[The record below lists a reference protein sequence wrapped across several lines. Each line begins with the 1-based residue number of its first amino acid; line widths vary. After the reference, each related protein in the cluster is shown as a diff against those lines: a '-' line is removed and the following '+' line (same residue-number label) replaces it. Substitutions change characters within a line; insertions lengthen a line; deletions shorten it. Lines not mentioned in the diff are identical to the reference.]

1 MSTKKIVAVLLALAF
16 VGVAAGAIVLIT
28 FSTNLPKLI
37 TVEDYEP
44 LLVSEVYDRGGNK
57 IGEFFREKRMLVPYK
72 DTPPQLIQAFTS
84 AEDSSFFQ
92 HGGINY
98 IATIRALIANI
109 RAGRKVQGGST
120 ITMQVARSLLL
131 SREKTYTRKIKE
143 VMLSYRME
151 KNLSKQD
158 ILYLYLNQIYLGQGA
173 YGIGAAADI
182 YFRKPVNEL
191 TLPEMALLAGLPQ
204 APSRYSPIYNPS
216 AAKERQLYVLGRMA
230 EDGYVTT
237 EEAKR
242 AGEEPL
248 QVYVRKDYKEL
259 APFYLET
266 VRQMVIKKLGEIMV
280 LDKGIKIYTGLD
292 LQKQVEAQN
301 QVRNGLRSVDKRQGF
316 RGPKESLQNPE
327 DVAKFLRKSRDE
339 LMDEASAVRIIQ
351 ADGTIQEK
359 GELDLDGQD
368 DQGNPLPTIPPYL
381 SVDQIVPAVVMKV
394 DDTWGLVHVR
404 FCESKGLIDFESMKW
419 ARQPDPGVRFDQGEI
434 SKPSEALKAG
444 DVIEVRLIGRTFSS
458 QAVEDHL
465 NTLKK
470 KAGKNWKEPE
480 DLPDFK
486 LHAHVELEQEPSVEG
501 ALVAI
506 DQNSEDVLAL
516 VGGYDFTRSE
526 FNRALQAARQT
537 GSAFKSLVYAAALDK
552 GYTPA
557 TSILDSPIVYEEEDT
572 EVQDVDADEIITK
585 KWKPLNHSKRFM
597 GETLF
602 RKALIRSLNVPTVK
616 IIEKIGVDWVA
627 NYARRLGVF
636 SPLNYDFTMALGSS
650 GVTLYE
656 MTKMFSIF
664 GRMGKKVTPRLIHK
678 VEDQTGKILLEEVTL
693 DDRFEAEL
701 AMQNKEFEMRRE
713 AYLRFKKSR
722 QPTKDE
728 TSADTEDRG
737 NDPEKDPQEVTT
749 TNKDINV
756 AQPGADYMLKLEE
769 FGKVID
775 LRKEPPLY
783 FEDPGQLMDT
793 QTAYIATS
801 LLQGV
806 VEEEGGTGRAARAVG
821 RPVAGKT
828 GSTSG
833 YYDAWFIGY
842 SPDISTGVWVGYD
855 EEKSLGKGEVGGR
868 AALPVWIEFM
878 KFAHEGLPVRNFS
891 VPDGIVFANIDNE
904 TGKLASAS
912 STDVVRQAF
921 KEGTEPGEAGT
932 ENTSQEEKNFFKEDL
947 SE

>member
-1 MSTKKIVAVLLALAF
+1 MSTKKIVAAVLALAF
-16 VGVAAGAIVLIT
+16 VGVAAGAIVLIA

-131 SREKTYTRKIKE
+131 TREKTYTRKIKE

-151 KNLSKQD
+151 KNLGKQD

-204 APSRYSPIYNPS
+204 APSRYSPIYNPG

-230 EDGYVTT
+230 EEGYITT
-237 EEAKR
+237 EEAKA
-242 AGEEPL
+242 AGDEPL
-248 QVYVRKDYKEL
+248 QVYVRKDYKEI

-266 VRQMVIKKLGEIMV
+266 VRQMVIKKLGEVMV
-280 LDKGIKIYTGLD
+280 LDKGIKIHTGLD
-292 LQKQVEAQN
+292 LQKQKEAQS
-301 QVRNGLRSVDKRQGF
+301 QVRNGLRSVDKRQGY
-316 RGPKESLQNPE
+316 RGPKQSLQNPE
-327 DVAKFLRKSRDE
+327 DVAKFLRKSRDD
-339 LMDEASAVRIIQ
+339 LMDEASSVRIIQ
-351 ADGTIQEK
+351 ADGTIKEK
-359 GELDLDGQD
+359 GELDLDGLD
-368 DQGNPLPTIPPYL
+368 DQGNPLPTIPSYL

-419 ARQPDPGVRFDQGEI
+419 ARHPDPNIRFDQGEI

-486 LHAHVELEQEPSVEG
+486 VHAHVELEQEPSVEG
-501 ALVAI
+501 ALVSI
-506 DQNSEDVLAL
+506 DQNTEDVIAL
-516 VGGYDFTRSE
+516 VGGYDFARSE

-537 GSAFKSLVYAAALDK
+537 GSSFKSLVYAAALDK

-557 TSILDSPIVYEEEDT
+557 TSLLDSPIVYEEEDT
-572 EVQDVDADEIITK
+572 EVQDTDADEIITK
-585 KWKPLNHSKRFM
+585 KWKPLNHSKRFV

-627 NYARRLGVF
+627 TYARRLGVF

-656 MTKMFSIF
+656 MTRMFSIF
-664 GRMGKKVTPRLIHK
+664 GRMGKGVTPRLIHK
-678 VEDQTGKILLEEVTL
+678 VEDQTGKVLLEEVTL

-701 AMQNKEFEMRRE
+701 AMQNKEFELRRE
-713 AYLRFKKSR
+713 AYLKFKKSR
-722 QPTKDE
+722 QPSEQESAKSDGSEEQGGSEDEGDKDSIE
-728 TSADTEDRG
+728 TPAA
-737 NDPEKDPQEVTT
+737 
-749 TNKDINV
+749 NKDINV
-756 AQPGADYMLKLEE
+756 AQPGGEYMLKLEE
-769 FGKVID
+769 FGKVVD
-775 LRKEPPLY
+775 LRKEPL
-783 FEDPGQLMDT
+783 
-793 QTAYIATS
+793 
-801 LLQGV
+801 
-806 VEEEGGTGRAARAVG
+806 
-821 RPVAGKT
+821 
-828 GSTSG
+828 
-833 YYDAWFIGY
+833 FI
-842 SPDISTGVWVGYD
+842 SMT
-855 EEKSLGKGEVGGR
+855 L
-868 AALPVWIEFM
+868 
-878 KFAHEGLPVRNFS
+878 
-891 VPDGIVFANIDNE
+891 ANSW
-904 TGKLASAS
+904 T
-912 STDVVRQAF
+912 R
-921 KEGTEPGEAGT
+921 
-932 ENTSQEEKNFFKEDL
+932 
-947 SE
+947 